1 MKVVHTLSELQTALA
16 KSQKRVLVPTMGN
29 LHEGH
34 MRLIDAAQGS
44 DHQVMASIFVNRL
57 QFAPHEDFDS
67 YPRTLERD
75 CEMLQT
81 RGCDLVFAPL
91 EKELYPEPQT
101 FKVHP
106 DPALA
111 DVLEGHFRPGF
122 FTGVCTVV
130 SKLFGCMRPDV
141 AVFGQKD
148 YQQWRIVEQLVKQ
161 LSMPIHILGVP
172 ICRAEDGLALSSR
185 NGYLST
191 QERTR
196 AAQLSIAL
204 RRLAQQALAQ
214 PEQLAQ
220 HEQEATQQLTD
231 WGWQVDY
238 ICVRQRTD
246 LSAPAPGATLTGQ
259 SVALAAA
266 RLGRTRL
273 IDNLEI

>member
-1 MKVVHTLSELQTALA
+1 MKVVQTLGELQACLSH
-16 KSQKRVLVPTMGN
+16 SQKRVLVPTMGN
-29 LHEGH
+29 LHEVH
-34 MRLIDAAQGS
+34 MRLVDAAQGPN
-44 DHQVMASIFVNRL
+44 HQVMASIFVNRL
-57 QFAPHEDFDS
+57 QFSPHEDFDS

-75 CEMLQT
+75 CDMLQA

-106 DPALA
+106 DPVLA

-148 YQQWRIVEQLVKQ
+148 YQQWRIVERLVKQ
-161 LSMPIHILGVP
+161 LSMPITILGVP
-172 ICRAEDGLALSSR
+172 TCRAEDGLALSSR
-185 NGYLST
+185 NGYLSAP
-191 QERTR
+191 ERTR
-196 AAQLSIAL
+196 ASQLSATL
-204 RRLAQQALAQ
+204 RRLGQQALTE
-214 PEQLAQ
+214 PERLAH
-220 HEQEATQQLTD
+220 HEQAAAQALTD
-231 WGWQVDY
+231 LGWQVDY
-238 ICVRQRTD
+238 ICVRQRND
-246 LSAPAPGATLTGQ
+246 LSSPAPGAALAGQ
-259 SVALAAA
+259 CVALAAA